1 MTTVPHMTLLNS
13 NLGKARLYTPSPN
26 SVMFDGHVP
35 LSSAH
40 ALLHPTVN
48 SFNALT
54 HSAIP
59 SVASASFAWPKA
71 IKPADFMSPFTQLA
85 RSTLTTLRST
95 KGSVAASVSSHV
107 PQTNDTDA
115 LLTDGFSRRLTYL
128 RLSITDFCNFR
139 CGYCLPNGYQG
150 KRPDN
155 ELTLQEIEVLI
166 KAFAQVG
173 TKKVR
178 LTGGE
183 PSIRKDVTQ
192 IIEQVKA
199 TPGIQTVAMTSNGY
213 KLGKHVANWQ
223 QAGLDQLNISVD
235 SFDPATFKQMT
246 GFDMLPQLLQDM
258 DTLLETT
265 DIKLKLNGILMEETA
280 YDSLLAALDYVKTRP
295 VTYRFIEFMQTTDN
309 SDLFFAQHAQS
320 ALITDYLLSHGW
332 QAQDRG
338 QNDGPAIEY
347 THPDYVGRIGMIAPY
362 AAHFCDSCNRLRVS
376 SLGKVHLC
384 LFDQG
389 NYDIRQYLQQQDV
402 AGLVQ
407 KLHEFMPIKPEHHHL
422 AESNSGIMHNL
433 SMIGG

>member
-1 MTTVPHMTLLNS
+1 MFAGYGLMSSVN
-13 NLGKARLYTPSPN
+13 NA
-26 SVMFDGHVP
+26 SVM
-35 LSSAH
+35 S
-40 ALLHPTVN
+40 
-48 SFNALT
+48 
-54 HSAIP
+54 HSALSDSTLSTVFSKLAKS
-59 SVASASFAWPKA
+59 SV
-71 IKPADFMSPFTQLA
+71 
-85 RSTLTTLRST
+85 STLTANNL
-95 KGSVAASVSSHV
+95 KPQAAEENS
-107 PQTNDTDA
+107 

-155 ELTLQEIEVLI
+155 ELTLKEIEVLI
-166 KAFAQVG
+166 KAFAEVG

-192 IIEQVKA
+192 IVERVKA
-199 TPGIQTVAMTSNGY
+199 TSGIETVAMTSNGY
-213 KLGKHVANWQ
+213 KLGKHLAQWQ

-235 SFDPATFKQMT
+235 SFDPATFYKMT
-246 GFDMLPQLLQDM
+246 GFDMLPQLLQDI
-258 DTLLETT
+258 DKLLATT
-265 DIKLKLNGILMEETA
+265 DIKLKLNGILMEDTA
-280 YDSLLAALDYVKTRP
+280 YDSLLAALNYVKTRP

-309 SDLFFAQHAQS
+309 KDLFFAQHAQS
-320 ALITDYLLSHGW
+320 ALITDYLLKNGW
-332 QAQDRG
+332 QVHHRG

-347 THPDYVGRIGMIAPY
+347 SHPDYVGRIGIIAPY
-362 AAHFCDSCNRLRVS
+362 APHFCDSCNRLRVS

-389 NYDIRQYLQQQDV
+389 NYDIRDYLQQQDV
-402 AGLVQ
+402 SGLVK
-407 KLHEFMPIKPEHHHL
+407 KLHDFMPIKPEHHHL

>member
-1 MTTVPHMTLLNS
+1 
-13 NLGKARLYTPSPN
+13 
-26 SVMFDGHVP
+26 MFDGHVP

-48 SFNALT
+48 SINTLT
-54 HSAIP
+54 HCAIP
-59 SVASASFAWPKA
+59 SVTSASFAWPKA

-95 KGSVAASVSSHV
+95 KGAAAASVSSHV
-107 PQTNDTDA
+107 PQTNDN

-213 KLGKHVANWQ
+213 KLGKHIANWQ

-246 GFDMLPQLLQDM
+246 GFDMLPQLLADM
-258 DTLLETT
+258 DTLLATT
-265 DIKLKLNGILMEETA
+265 DIKLKINSILMAETA
-280 YDSLLAALDYVKTRP
+280 FENLMNAIEYIKDRA
-295 VTYRFIEFMQTTDN
+295 VTYRFIEFMQTSDN

-320 ALITDYLLSHGW
+320 DIITNYLLKNGW
-332 QAQDRG
+332 QTHVRG
-338 QNDGPAIEY
+338 SNDGPAIEY
-347 THPDYVGRIGMIAPY
+347 SHPDYKGRIGMIAPY

-376 SLGKVHLC
+376 SQGKVHLC

-389 NYDIRQYLQQQDV
+389 NYDIRQHLEQDDV
-402 AGLVQ
+402 AGLVNT
-407 KLHEFMPIKPEHHHL
+407 LHSFMPIKPEHHHL
-422 AESNSGIMHNL
+422 HESNSGMMNNL